1 MTPEEFEE
9 NARIITGDPTWSL
22 TDDDDDCLTEGLCNC
37 VSSRE
42 TSPLL
47 KVTHLQTAPLV

>member
-1 MTPEEFEE
+1 MSPEEFEE

-22 TDDDDDCLTEGLCNC
+22 TDDDDCLTEGLCNC

>member
-22 TDDDDDCLTEGLCNC
+22 GDDDDCLTLLMAAREGLCNC
-37 VSSRE
+37 VSNRE
-42 TSPLL
+42 TSPL
-47 KVTHLQTAPLV
+47 KITHL